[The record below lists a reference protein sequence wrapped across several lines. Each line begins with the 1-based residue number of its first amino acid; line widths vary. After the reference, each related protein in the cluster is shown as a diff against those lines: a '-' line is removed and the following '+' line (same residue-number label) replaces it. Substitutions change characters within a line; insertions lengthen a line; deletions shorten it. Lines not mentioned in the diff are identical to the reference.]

1 MLESIKEFLRVI
13 GEIRYIVPLLR
24 YKWPDPDDNASLAHS
39 FEQSVEKYKNKD
51 FIFFEDETWTYSEIN
66 NTANILAHK
75 LIEDGISHGDKVILF
90 MENRPSYVSTILALN
105 KIGAIGVLINTSLK
119 GEPLIHCINS
129 SNSKKCIFGAELS
142 GSLEGVL
149 SSINITAKSDIY
161 WVQDLPNGNCPEWA
175 TDINKIL
182 DLSKTDNLS
191 ETNNVT
197 AKDIAF
203 YIFTSGTTGVPK
215 AALFPNVKIV
225 ASSTNI
231 TRGGYRMN
239 SEDCLYNCLPLY
251 HSTGM
256 MLGLCACIHVGAST
270 FIKRKFSASSFWKE
284 VKKYNTTAFI
294 YVGELCRYLSL
305 QDPVDE
311 EKDNPIIKMV
321 GNGLRPDLW
330 DCFRNR
336 FCVERICEIYGASE
350 GNGFFMNLL
359 NKDQTIGMTNN
370 KIELL
375 EYDIGEN
382 KLKKDIDGN
391 FIRVKEN
398 QPGLALVEIG
408 PNAIFNGYTDKKA
421 SDEKIF
427 RNVFNDGD
435 SWFNTGD
442 ILKTMDVGFALGRKH
457 YQFVDRVGDTFRWK
471 SENVSTNEVA
481 EILNLFNQV
490 NMANVYGVKIPK
502 SEGRAGMVAFNCEL
516 KEFKWSDFSK
526 FVAEKLPKYAQPI
539 FIRIIKELETTGTFK
554 LKKNDLRE
562 EAYHLDKIKG
572 DQIYIKKP
580 GNSSYEVLDKSYYDI
595 IMSGEAGF

>member
-1 MLESIKEFLRVI
+1 MLQSIKEFLRVI

-39 FEQSVEKYKNKD
+39 FEQSVEKFKNKD

-161 WVQDLPNGNCPEWA
+161 WVQDLPYGNCPEWA
-175 TDINKIL
+175 TDINEIL

-311 EKDNPIIKMV
+311 EKDNHITKMV

-336 FCVERICEIYGASE
+336 FCVDRICEIYGASE

-391 FIRVKEN
+391 FIRVREN

-526 FVAEKLPKYAQPI
+526 FVAEKLPKYAQPV

-580 GNSSYEVLDKSYYDI
+580 GNSSYEILDKSYYDI